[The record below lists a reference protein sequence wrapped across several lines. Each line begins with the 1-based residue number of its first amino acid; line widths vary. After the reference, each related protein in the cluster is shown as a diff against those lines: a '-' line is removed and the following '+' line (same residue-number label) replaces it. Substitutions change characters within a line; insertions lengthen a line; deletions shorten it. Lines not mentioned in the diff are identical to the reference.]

1 MQMFDRATSVR
12 LINSQC
18 KSDAFISSK
27 FINTVSTL
35 YYTFTEFIIFLYTF
49 QQILLINANNILF
62 EGFAMEL
69 IF

>member
-1 MQMFDRATSVR
+1 MQMFDRATSGR

-18 KSDAFISSK
+18 KSDAFTFSK
-27 FINTVSTL
+27 LINTVSTL
-35 YYTFTEFIIFLYTF
+35 YYTFIEFIIFLYTF